1 MQDMKISNEKQTKT
15 IHNLLEAGY
24 KKYDAGLASN
34 WAQYLL
40 QKRFN
45 DKNGVKYFITIYV
58 SEIQGRIGVTGTMQT
73 CRGLDTVNIK
83 LLHVESVKAVEN
95 LFEEFW
101 IKLNMNHY
109 EKQ

>member
-40 QKRFN
+40 QKRF
-45 DKNGVKYFITIYV
+45 DDENGIKYFITIYV
-58 SEIQGRIGVTGTMQT
+58 SEIQGRTGLTGTMQS
-73 CRGLDTVNIK
+73 CRGLDTVNIE
-83 LLHVESVKAVEN
+83 LLHAESVESIEN

-101 IKLNMNHY
+101 FRMKMDHY
-109 EKQ
+109 EKR